1 LRKNTRT
8 RSKNKPAA
16 GSRRDRNQFVKSP
29 KQTPAKILAVGLIAF
44 GLSACFAAGPGY
56 VVHDAPKAVKSSQ
69 AAKKAAP
76 AAKMSVRD
84 QVRTRLHG
92 ECMSEHGGL
101 FGAEEKIGKQCDCF
115 AGSVVKSMSL
125 DDQEFYSQYGVVPT
139 LSSARPDEVKKTCG
153 IAVIDRS
160 GSRTKPPPPQVY

>member
-1 LRKNTRT
+1 MRLQQRALLNMFM
-8 RSKNKPAA
+8 A
-16 GSRRDRNQFVKSP
+16 
-29 KQTPAKILAVGLIAF
+29 GLIAV

-56 VVHDAPKAVKSSQ
+56 VVHDAAPKGGKTSP

-76 AAKMSVRD
+76 AAKMNPRD

-101 FGAEEKIGKQCDCF
+101 LRADEKLGTQCDCY
-115 AGSVVKSMSL
+115 ADTVAKSMSR

-139 LSSARPDEVKKTCG
+139 LSSARPDDVKKTCG

-160 GSRTKPPPPQVY
+160 GSRGKLPPPQVY